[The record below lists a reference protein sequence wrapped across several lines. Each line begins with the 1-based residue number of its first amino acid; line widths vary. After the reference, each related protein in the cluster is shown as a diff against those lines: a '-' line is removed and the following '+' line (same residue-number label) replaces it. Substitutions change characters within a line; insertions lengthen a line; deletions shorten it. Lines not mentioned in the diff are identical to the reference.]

1 MASTLRLAILG
12 VDQSLRIFSI
22 DAIPQIVERALTQ
35 DKLVAKLSSFF
46 GLLALLLAGIGL
58 YGVMAYAVARRTQE
72 IGIRMALGAQ
82 RPDVVW
88 LILRDTLAVILI
100 GAAIG
105 APAAVAVARLIRS
118 QLFGISPTDPLT
130 LCAAVLLLTMVAAL
144 AGYLPARR
152 AARIDPMIALR
163 SE

>member
-1 MASTLRLAILG
+1 M
-12 VDQSLRIFSI
+12 
-22 DAIPQIVERALTQ
+22 ERALTQ
-35 DKLVAKLSSFF
+35 DKLVAKLCSFF

-58 YGVMAYAVARRTQE
+58 YGVMAHAVARRTQE

-82 RPDVVW
+82 RPNVVW
-88 LILRDTLAVILI
+88 RILRETLVVILI
-100 GAAIG
+100 GAGIG
-105 APAAVAVARLIRS
+105 APAAAAAARLIRT

-130 LCAAVLLLTMVAAL
+130 LCGAVLLLTGVAAL

-152 AARIDPMIALR
+152 AARIEPMIALR